1 MISNNNNKQTPMEW
15 LCVWRTGRRERN
27 ATGGSAPPAPPG
39 PRAHRLSMI
48 HNR

>member
-27 ATGGSAPPAPPG
+27 ATGGSAPGPA
-39 PRAHRLSMI
+39 RAQAVHDT
-48 HNR
+48 